1 MTWNDIVQLISSVGF
16 PIVACV
22 YLAYT
27 NNATLDKFR
36 ESLDA
41 NTDLLQQLTIFI
53 TKKIDNGGGKEHD
66 D

>member
-1 MTWNDIVQLISSVGF
+1 MTWNDIVQLITSVGF

-27 NNATLDKFR
+27 NNTTIDKFR

-41 NTDLLQQLTIFI
+41 NTDLIQELVIFI
-53 TKKIDNGGGKEHD
+53 KKSKGDE
-66 D
+66 